1 MDPEVGRCRPLAV
14 TEPLDRP
21 IWHALRSRQSGF
33 ATGSALALRYRED
46 VSPFAAAVDDSA
58 DALAALADVIP
69 PAGSI
74 LLLQAGVA
82 PLPPGTVA
90 EMVDE
95 GVQMVAG
102 RLEPPH
108 VPPGV
113 LELGD
118 ADAAEMLELATLTRP
133 GPFLSRT
140 HRLGGFVGIREGGR
154 LIAMAGERM
163 KLPGFTEVSGVCTH
177 PDYRGRGHA
186 GLLSRVVAARIAA
199 RGETPFLHAF
209 ASNHAAI
216 RLYGQLG
223 FVLRRRMSV
232 ALLRKATAPAQVPA
246 GHGL

>member
-1 MDPEVGRCRPLAV
+1 VDPEVGRCRPLAV

-21 IWHALRSRQSGF
+21 IWHALHSRQSTF
-33 ATGSALALRYRED
+33 SAGGPLALRYQVE

-58 DALAALADVIP
+58 DALAALAAVIP

-74 LLLQAGVA
+74 LLLQAGVV
-82 PLPPGTVA
+82 PLPPGTMA
-90 EMVDE
+90 DMVDE

-113 LELGD
+113 VDLGD
-118 ADAAEMLELATLTRP
+118 ADEMLELATLTRP

-140 HRLGGFVGIREGGR
+140 HRLGGFVGIREDGR

-186 GLLSRVVAARIAA
+186 GLLSRIVAARVAA

-209 ASNHAAI
+209 ANNHAAI
-216 RLYGQLG
+216 RLYEQLG

-232 ALLRKATAPAQVPA
+232 VALRREAT
-246 GHGL
+246 

>member
-1 MDPEVGRCRPLAV
+1 MAD
-14 TEPLDRP
+14 PLDRP
-21 IWHALRSRQSGF
+21 VWHALSSRQSGVSE
-33 ATGSALALRYRED
+33 GGALALRYQAE

-102 RLEPPH
+102 RLEPLH

-118 ADAAEMLELATLTRP
+118 ADAAEMLELAALTRP

-140 HRLGGFVGIREGGR
+140 HRLGRFVGIREGGR

-223 FVLRRRMSV
+223 FVLRCRMSV